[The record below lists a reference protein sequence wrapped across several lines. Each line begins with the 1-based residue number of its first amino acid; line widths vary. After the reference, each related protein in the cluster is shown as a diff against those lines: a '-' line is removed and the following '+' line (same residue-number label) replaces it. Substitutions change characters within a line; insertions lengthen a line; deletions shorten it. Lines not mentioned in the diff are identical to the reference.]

1 MMEKFHV
8 CTRTP
13 PRYVNKTLVREAIM
27 IERRQNAR
35 ARVIYSGVIAYD
47 ERRSTMDCVIRN
59 FSEDGVKVEF
69 ENTALLPDEIDL
81 LIAKKSRSFNAK
93 IVWRGETEAGLA
105 FRSTG
110 ENHPIPLDWA
120 RRLRAS
126 ESERR
131 KLQGRIAQL
140 LSEH

>member
-1 MMEKFHV
+1 
-8 CTRTP
+8 
-13 PRYVNKTLVREAIM
+13 M

-35 ARVIYSGVIAYD
+35 ARVIYSGVIAFNN
-47 ERRSTMDCVIRN
+47 RASTVDCVIRN

-81 LIAKKSRSFNAK
+81 LIARKSRSYNAK
-93 IVWRGETEAGLA
+93 IMWRGETEAGLA
-105 FRSTG
+105 FRATG
-110 ENHPIPLDWA
+110 EKHPIPLDWA

>member
-1 MMEKFHV
+1 
-8 CTRTP
+8 
-13 PRYVNKTLVREAIM
+13 M
-27 IERRQNAR
+27 IERRQSAR

-47 ERRSTMDCVIRN
+47 ERRATMNCVVRN

-69 ENTALLPDEIDL
+69 DNTALLPDQIDL
-81 LIAKKSRSFNAK
+81 LIAKKGRAFNAK
-93 IVWRGETEAGLA
+93 IIWRGETEAGLA
-105 FRSTG
+105 FRPSG
-110 ENHPIPLDWA
+110 EIQPIPLDWA

>member
-1 MMEKFHV
+1 
-8 CTRTP
+8 
-13 PRYVNKTLVREAIM
+13 M

-69 ENTALLPDEIDL
+69 DNTALLPDEIDL

-93 IVWRGETEAGLA
+93 VVWRGEREAGLV

-110 ENHPIPLDWA
+110 GNHPIPLDWA

>member
-13 PRYVNKTLVREAIM
+13 RRYVNKTSIREAIM

-35 ARVIYSGVIAYD
+35 ARVIYSGVIAYND
-47 ERRSTMDCVIRN
+47 RSSTVDCVVRN

-69 ENTALLPDEIDL
+69 DNTALLPDQIDL

-93 IVWRGETEAGLA
+93 LVWRGEREAGLT
-105 FRSTG
+105 FRPTG
-110 ENHPIPLDWA
+110 ENRPIPLDWA

-126 ESERR
+126 ESARR

>member
-1 MMEKFHV
+1 
-8 CTRTP
+8 
-13 PRYVNKTLVREAIM
+13 M

-35 ARVIYSGVIAYD
+35 ARVIYSGVIAYN
-47 ERRSTMDCVIRN
+47 ERCSTVDCVVRN

-69 ENTALLPDEIDL
+69 NNTAMLPDEIDL
-81 LIAKKSRSFNAK
+81 LIAKKGRSFNAK
-93 IVWRGETEAGLA
+93 IVWRAETEAGLA
-105 FRSTG
+105 FRSPEQNG
-110 ENHPIPLDWA
+110 PIPLDWA

-131 KLQGRIAQL
+131 KLQGRIARL

>member
-1 MMEKFHV
+1 
-8 CTRTP
+8 
-13 PRYVNKTLVREAIM
+13 M
-27 IERRQNAR
+27 IERRQSVR

-47 ERRSTMDCVIRN
+47 ERRATMDCVVRN

-93 IVWRGETEAGLA
+93 IVWRGEKQAGLA
-105 FRSTG
+105 FRSTD
-110 ENHPIPLDWA
+110 ETRPIPLDWA

-126 ESERR
+126 EAERR

>member
-1 MMEKFHV
+1 
-8 CTRTP
+8 
-13 PRYVNKTLVREAIM
+13 M
-27 IERRQNAR
+27 IERRQSVR
-35 ARVIYSGVIAYD
+35 TRVIYSGVIGYD
-47 ERRSTMDCVIRN
+47 ERRSTMNCVVRN

-69 ENTALLPDEIDL
+69 DNPALLPDEIDL
-81 LIAKKSRSFNAK
+81 LIAKKSRAFNAK
-93 IVWRGETEAGLA
+93 IVWLGDRQAGLA
-105 FRSTG
+105 FRSSG

>member
-1 MMEKFHV
+1 
-8 CTRTP
+8 
-13 PRYVNKTLVREAIM
+13 M
-27 IERRQNAR
+27 IERRHNAR

-47 ERRSTMDCVIRN
+47 ERRATMNCVVRN

-69 ENTALLPDEIDL
+69 DNTALLPDQIDL
-81 LIAKKSRSFNAK
+81 LIAKKGRAFNAK
-93 IVWRGETEAGLA
+93 IVWRGETEAGLS
-105 FRSTG
+105 FRPSG
-110 ENHPIPLDWA
+110 ELHPIPLDWA

>member
-1 MMEKFHV
+1 
-8 CTRTP
+8 
-13 PRYVNKTLVREAIM
+13 M
-27 IERRQNAR
+27 IERRQSAR

-47 ERRSTMDCVIRN
+47 ERRATMNCVVRN

-69 ENTALLPDEIDL
+69 DNTALLPDQIDL
-81 LIAKKSRSFNAK
+81 LIAKKGRAFNAK
-93 IVWRGETEAGLA
+93 IVWRGGTEAGLA
-105 FRSTG
+105 FRPTG
-110 ENHPIPLDWA
+110 ESHPIPLDWA

>member
-1 MMEKFHV
+1 MM
-8 CTRTP
+8 
-13 PRYVNKTLVREAIM
+13 
-27 IERRQNAR
+27 ERRQNAR
-35 ARVIYSGVIAYD
+35 ARVIYSGVIAYND
-47 ERRSTMDCVIRN
+47 RSSTVDCVVRN

-69 ENTALLPDEIDL
+69 HNTALLPDEIDL
-81 LIAKKSRSFNAK
+81 LIARKSRSFNAK

-105 FRSTG
+105 FRSAK

>member
-1 MMEKFHV
+1 
-8 CTRTP
+8 
-13 PRYVNKTLVREAIM
+13 M

-47 ERRSTMDCVIRN
+47 QRRSTMNCVVRN

-69 ENTALLPDEIDL
+69 DNTPLLPDEIDL
-81 LIAKKSRSFNAK
+81 LIAKKSRAFNAK
-93 IVWRGETEAGLA
+93 IVWRGDREAGLT
-105 FRSTG
+105 FRSKV

-126 ESERR
+126 EAERR
-131 KLQGRIAQL
+131 ELKSRINEL

>member
-1 MMEKFHV
+1 
-8 CTRTP
+8 
-13 PRYVNKTLVREAIM
+13 M
-27 IERRQNAR
+27 IERRQSAR

-47 ERRSTMDCVIRN
+47 ARRATMDCAVRN

-69 ENTALLPDEIDL
+69 ENAALLPDEVDL
-81 LIAKKSRSFNAK
+81 LIAKKSRAFSAK
-93 IVWRGETEAGLA
+93 IVWRGDRQAGLA
-105 FRSTG
+105 FRPTSA
-110 ENHPIPLDWA
+110 NHPIPLDWA

>member
-1 MMEKFHV
+1 
-8 CTRTP
+8 
-13 PRYVNKTLVREAIM
+13 M

-47 ERRSTMDCVIRN
+47 ERRATMDCVIRN

-69 ENTALLPDEIDL
+69 ENTALLPDQIDL
-81 LIAKKSRSFNAK
+81 LIAKKGRSFNAK

-105 FRSTG
+105 FRTTTG
-110 ENHPIPLDWA
+110 ESHPIPLDWA

-131 KLQGRIAQL
+131 KLQGRIARL

>member
-1 MMEKFHV
+1 
-8 CTRTP
+8 
-13 PRYVNKTLVREAIM
+13 M
-27 IERRQNAR
+27 IERRQSAR

-47 ERRSTMDCVIRN
+47 ERRSTMNCVVRN

-69 ENTALLPDEIDL
+69 DNTALLPDEIDL
-81 LIAKKSRSFNAK
+81 LIAKKSRAYTAK
-93 IVWRGETEAGLA
+93 IVWRGERQAGLA
-105 FRSTG
+105 FRSNG
-110 ENHPIPLDWA
+110 ANHPIPLDWA

-131 KLQGRIAQL
+131 KLRGRIARL

>member
-1 MMEKFHV
+1 MLA
-8 CTRTP
+8 TSIP
-13 PRYVNKTLVREAIM
+13 EAVM
-27 IERRQNAR
+27 IERRQSAR

-47 ERRSTMDCVIRN
+47 QRRSTMNCVVRN

-69 ENTALLPDEIDL
+69 DNTALLPDEIDL
-81 LIAKKSRSFNAK
+81 LIAKKSHAFNAK
-93 IVWRGETEAGLA
+93 IIWRSDREAGLA
-105 FRSTG
+105 FRSNG
-110 ENHPIPLDWA
+110 ANLPIPLDWA

-131 KLQGRIAQL
+131 KLKGRIAQL

>member
-1 MMEKFHV
+1 
-8 CTRTP
+8 
-13 PRYVNKTLVREAIM
+13 M

-47 ERRSTMDCVIRN
+47 ERRATMNCVVRN

-69 ENTALLPDEIDL
+69 DNTALLPDEIDL
-81 LIAKKSRSFNAK
+81 LIAKKSRAFTAK
-93 IVWRGETEAGLA
+93 IVWRGERQAGLA
-105 FRSTG
+105 FRSSG
-110 ENHPIPLDWA
+110 ANQPIPLDWA
-120 RRLRAS
+120 RRLRAA

-131 KLQGRIAQL
+131 KLKGRIAQL

>member
-1 MMEKFHV
+1 MFSNE
-8 CTRTP
+8 
-13 PRYVNKTLVREAIM
+13 LIREAIM
-27 IERRQNAR
+27 IERRQSAR

-47 ERRSTMDCVIRN
+47 ERRSTMNCVVRN

-69 ENTALLPDEIDL
+69 DNTALLPDEIDL
-81 LIAKKSRSFNAK
+81 LIARKSRAFIAK
-93 IVWRGETEAGLA
+93 IVWRSEREAGLA
-105 FRSTG
+105 FRSNG
-110 ENHPIPLDWA
+110 ANLPIPLDWA

-131 KLQGRIAQL
+131 KLKGQIAQL